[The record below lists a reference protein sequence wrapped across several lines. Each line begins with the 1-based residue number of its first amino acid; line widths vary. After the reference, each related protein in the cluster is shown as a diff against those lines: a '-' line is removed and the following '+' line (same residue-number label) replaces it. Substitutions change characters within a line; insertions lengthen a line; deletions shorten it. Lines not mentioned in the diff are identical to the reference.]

1 MSRQYET
8 FLEVFQNL
16 LIIMSMYMDR
26 DIYISIEVASP
37 KYIPNIDV
45 ASPKS
50 FIENFLIVMS
60 SLQLTYL
67 YHSQ

>member
-8 FLEVFQNL
+8 FFEVFQNL
-16 LIIMSMYMDR
+16 LIIMSMYIDR
-26 DIYISIEVASP
+26 DIYISIE
-37 KYIPNIDV
+37 V